1 MFLDFLHTEIEKVHF
16 DEIEK
21 QANRFYSLAID
32 PSYDLIYLQK
42 GVLLLNLKKYEEAI
56 KCLNDVLKFDP
67 NNIDAKFLISESQLT
82 TRALKTNN
90 C

>member
-1 MFLDFLHTEIEKVHF
+1 MFLDFLQPEIEKVHF
-16 DEIEK
+16 EEIEK

-42 GVLLLNLKKYEEAI
+42 GVLLLLNLKKYEEAI

-67 NNIDAKFLISESQLT
+67 NNIDAKFLISESQL
-82 TRALKTNN
+82 RL
-90 C
+90 